1 MYVVEAQRYLRVAR
15 ATAHYGAVFLAGWC
29 AVWGFVMLLQGT
41 SRAAERYV
49 ISPEKSQFQFRA
61 YSVFAKPLGT
71 FRRFSGDILTDADN
85 LGASQVRFVIEADS
99 IDTDN
104 AKRDQHLRNEDFLFA
119 ERYPAITFTSTA
131 ITQDA
136 AVYQVQGN
144 LQIRGVT
151 RRTTIPVT
159 VEIGQDSLVVR
170 GETQLNR
177 KDFGI
182 TYNAFFNPVKDRVD
196 VMFTIVGVRPDS

>member
-1 MYVVEAQRYLRVAR
+1 MPAVEAPRYPRVAR
-15 ATAHYGAVFLAGWC
+15 ATPHSGAMFLVGWWV
-29 AVWGFVMLLQGT
+29 VWGFVMVLAGT
-41 SRAAERYV
+41 GGAAERYV

-85 LGASQVRFVIEADS
+85 VGASQVRFVIEADS

-104 AKRDQHLRNEDFLFA
+104 AKRDKHLRNEDFLFV
-119 ERYPAITFTSTA
+119 ERYPAITFMSTA

-136 AVYQVQGN
+136 AVYQVQGD

-151 RRTTIPVT
+151 QRTTIPVT
-159 VEIGQDSLVVR
+159 VETRQDTLVVR
-170 GETQLNR
+170 GEIQLNR

>member
-1 MYVVEAQRYLRVAR
+1 MHGVETQPYPRVAR
-15 ATAHYGAVFLAGWC
+15 AAAPYGAVFLVGWI
-29 AVWGFVMLLQGT
+29 VTWGFVLT
-41 SRAAERYV
+41 SYGAGRAAERYV

-71 FRRFSGDILTDADN
+71 FRRFSGDILTDAGN
-85 LGASQVRFVIEADS
+85 VSASQVRFVVEAAS

-104 AKRDQHLRNEDFLFA
+104 AKRDHHLRDEDFLFV
-119 ERYPAITFTSTA
+119 EQYPTITFTSTA

-136 AVYQVQGN
+136 AVYQVQGD

-151 RRTTIPVT
+151 RRMTIPVT
-159 VEIGQDSLVVR
+159 VENGGGNLVVR
-170 GETQLNR
+170 GEIQLNR

-196 VMFTIVGVRPDS
+196 VIFTIVGVRPSS

>member
-1 MYVVEAQRYLRVAR
+1 MPAVEAQRCPRVAR
-15 ATAHYGAVFLAGWC
+15 TTTPYGVVFLVSWLV
-29 AVWGFVMLLQGT
+29 VWSLVMVFEGT
-41 SRAAERYV
+41 SGAAERYV
-49 ISPEKSQFQFRA
+49 ISPEQSQFQFRA

-85 LGASQVRFVIEADS
+85 VGASQVRFVIEADS

-104 AKRDQHLRNEDFLFA
+104 AKRDKHLRNEDFLFA

-136 AVYQVQGN
+136 AVYQVQGD
-144 LQIRGVT
+144 LQIRGVI

-159 VEIGQDSLVVR
+159 VEVGPDTLVVR
-170 GETQLNR
+170 GELQINR

-196 VMFTIVGVRPDS
+196 VMFTIIGVRLDS

>member
-1 MYVVEAQRYLRVAR
+1 MHAVEVQRCARVAR
-15 ATAHYGAVFLAGWC
+15 ATAQYGAVFQVGWFV
-29 AVWGFVMLLQGT
+29 VWSFVMVSEGT
-41 SRAAERYV
+41 SGAAERYV

-85 LGASQVRFVIEADS
+85 VGASRVRFVIEADS

-104 AKRDQHLRNEDFLFA
+104 AKRDKHLRSEDFLFA
-119 ERYPAITFTSTA
+119 EHYPAITFTSTA

-136 AVYQVQGN
+136 AVYQVQGD
-144 LQIRGVT
+144 LEIRGVT

-159 VEIGQDSLVVR
+159 VETRQDSLVVR
-170 GETQLNR
+170 GEIQLNR

>member
-1 MYVVEAQRYLRVAR
+1 MHAVEVQRCPRVAR
-15 ATAHYGAVFLAGWC
+15 ATAQYGAVFQVGWFV
-29 AVWGFVMLLQGT
+29 VWSFVMLSEGT
-41 SRAAERYV
+41 SGAAERYV

-71 FRRFSGDILTDADN
+71 FRRFSGEILTDADN
-85 LGASQVRFVIEADS
+85 VGASRVHFVIEADS

-104 AKRDQHLRNEDFLFA
+104 AKRDRHLRSEDFLFA

-131 ITQDA
+131 IMQDA
-136 AVYQVQGN
+136 AVYQVQGD

-159 VEIGQDSLVVR
+159 VEVGQDSLVVR

>member
-1 MYVVEAQRYLRVAR
+1 MHAVETQRSLRVAR
-15 ATAHYGAVFLAGWC
+15 ATPHYGAVFLVGWFV
-29 AVWGFVMLLQGT
+29 VWGFVMVLEGT
-41 SRAAERYV
+41 GRAAERYV

-71 FRRFSGDILTDADN
+71 FRRFSGDILTNADN
-85 LGASQVRFVIEADS
+85 VGASQVRFVIEADS

-104 AKRDQHLRNEDFLFA
+104 AKRDKHLRNEDFLFA

-136 AVYQVQGN
+136 AVYQVQGD

-159 VEIGQDSLVVR
+159 VETGQDSLVVR
-170 GETQLNR
+170 GEIQLNR

-196 VMFTIVGVRPDS
+196 VMFTIIGVRPDS